1 MRIKIK
7 FSSHTII
14 AISTIFVIAIAFF
27 GFSYIRDRYIIY
39 KTESTFEILKN
50 SYQKTLKTTT
60 FKWTKEDMNTT
71 IFANA
76 FVKNLP
82 TKQVCEYTSNEECFP
97 KIINF
102 KKAPDGL
109 SVKNIQIGDYYKAKL
124 NNDVCVAFKI
134 LSPTCSQARGRC
146 GTVFIDINC
155 AKKGPNKFGEDLY
168 DFGIYKDGI
177 RPYIMEANHNQRCLN
192 GSGQG
197 CAAYMFKYKNRNYK
211 NYDKYV
217 TRELNKD
224 VKARAKA
231 EKKARKALTRY

>member
-1 MRIKIK
+1 MHIKIK
-7 FSSHTII
+7 INAQTII
-14 AISTIFVIAIAFF
+14 ALSIIFIIAVAFF
-27 GFSYIRDRYIIY
+27 GFSYIRDRYIIN
-39 KTESTFEILKN
+39 KTKSTFDILKN

-60 FKWTKEDMNTT
+60 YKWTKEDMNTT

-82 TKQVCEYTSNEECFP
+82 TKQVCEYTNNELCFSRV
-97 KIINF
+97 INF
-102 KKAPDGL
+102 KKPPEEL
-109 SVKNIQIGDYYKAKL
+109 NVKSTKIGDYYKVKL
-124 NNDVCVAFKI
+124 NNDTCVAFKI
-134 LSPTCSQARGRC
+134 LSPTCSHARERC
-146 GTVFIDINC
+146 GTIFVDINC
-155 AKKGPNKFGEDLY
+155 TKKPNKFGEDLY

-177 RPYIMEANHNQRCLN
+177 RTYIIEANHNQRCIN

-197 CAAYMFKYKNRNYK
+197 CAAYMFKYKNRHYK

-231 EKKARKALTRY
+231 DKKARKALTR